1 MREEAAMARQRQ
13 SLPDEWMGLDA
24 ELLAAR
30 IRAHKERLGDQL
42 LILGHHYQ
50 KQDVIE
56 HADRRGDSYGLAK
69 DASQSNARWIVFCG
83 VEFMADSARLLA
95 RPEQTVIHPD
105 TSAGCPMADMA
116 DQRGTLRAWT
126 ELESEL
132 GTTAGII
139 PVTYVNSD
147 VETKAF
153 TGARGGAVCTSS
165 NAGRV
170 FDWALARGEKLFFFP
185 DEHLGR
191 NTAFDKG
198 FHGGE
203 VALWNPALPL
213 GGLTGEQV
221 RQARVLL
228 WKGFCHVHT
237 HFTVKMIEAA
247 RAETPGL
254 QVIVHPECLREVVA
268 AADAAGSTAF
278 ILDWVRAQPAGSRI
292 RVGTE
297 LNLVQRLQLE
307 NPDKEVRPLDRSLC
321 PNMWKISPNDLL
333 WVLDRLGEVNVV
345 EIEPELV
352 DDARLALERMLAV

>member
-1 MREEAAMARQRQ
+1 MARQRQ
-13 SLPDEWMGLDA
+13 TLPDAWLGLGIP
-24 ELLAAR
+24 ELTGR
-30 IRAHKERLGDQL
+30 VRAHKERLGEQL
-42 LILGHHYQ
+42 CILGHHYQ
-50 KQDVIE
+50 KQEVIE
-56 HADRRGDSYGLAK
+56 LADHRGDSYGLAK
-69 DASQSNARWIVFCG
+69 TAAGLEARWIVFCG

-95 RPEQTVIHPD
+95 REEQAVIHPD

-116 DQRGTLRAWT
+116 DRGGTERAWR
-126 ELESEL
+126 ELEQAL
-132 GTTAGII
+132 GGTAGVL

-170 FDWALARGEKLFFFP
+170 FDWALARADKLFFFP

-198 FHGGE
+198 LQGE
-203 VALWNPALPL
+203 DVALWNPALPL
-213 GGLTGEQV
+213 GGLSEAQV
-221 RQARVLL
+221 RRATVLL
-228 WKGFCHVHT
+228 WQGFCHVHT
-237 HFTVKMIEAA
+237 HFTTAMIAKA
-247 RAETPGL
+247 RAEVPGL

-268 AADAAGSTAF
+268 ASDASGSTAF
-278 ILDWVRAQPAGSRI
+278 IIDWCRRQPAGSRI

-307 NPDKEVRPLDRSLC
+307 NPDKEILPLDRSLC
-321 PNMWKISPNDLL
+321 PNMWKVSLNDLL

-345 EIEPELV
+345 EIEPALQA
-352 DDARLALERMLAV
+352 DARLALERMLAV

>member
-1 MREEAAMARQRQ
+1 MARQRQ
-13 SLPDEWMGLDA
+13 TLPDEWMGLDGGEMA
-24 ELLAAR
+24 ER
-30 IRAHKERLGDQL
+30 IRAHKARLGSGL
-42 LILGHHYQ
+42 CILGHHYQ
-50 KQDVIE
+50 KQEVIQ
-56 HADRRGDSYGLAK
+56 HADLRGDSYGLAK
-69 DASQSNARWIVFCG
+69 AAAGLEADWIVFCG

-95 RPEQTVIHPD
+95 RPEQVVIHPD

-116 DQRGTLRAWT
+116 DQRGTRRAWD
-126 ELESEL
+126 ELQAEL
-132 GTTAGII
+132 GATEGII

-198 FHGGE
+198 LRGDE
-203 VALWNPALPL
+203 VRLWNPALPL
-213 GGLTGEQV
+213 GGLTGAEL

-237 HFTVKMIEAA
+237 HFSVEMIEQA
-247 RAETPGL
+247 RAQTPGL
-254 QVIVHPECLREVVA
+254 RVIVHPECPREVVA
-268 AADAAGSTAF
+268 AADASGSTAY
-278 ILDWVRAQPAGSRI
+278 ILDWVRAQAPGSRI

-307 NPDKEVRPLDRSLC
+307 NPALEVRPLDRSLC
-321 PNMWKISPNDLL
+321 PNMWKISQNDLL

-345 EIEPELV
+345 SVEPEWV
-352 DDARLALERMLAV
+352 ADARLALERMLAV

>member
-1 MREEAAMARQRQ
+1 MARQRQ

-24 ELLAAR
+24 EELAGR
-30 IRAHKERLGDQL
+30 IRAHKQRLGSEL
-42 LILGHHYQ
+42 CILGHHYQ
-50 KQDVIE
+50 KQEVIE
-56 HADRRGDSYGLAK
+56 HADHRGDSYGLAK
-69 DASQSNARWIVFCG
+69 LAAGLEARWIVFCG

-116 DQRGTLRAWT
+116 DQSGTARAWEELRA
-126 ELESEL
+126 EL
-132 GTTAGII
+132 GDTRHIL

-170 FDWALARGEKLFFFP
+170 FDWALARAEKLFFFP

-198 FHGGE
+198 FQGDE
-203 VALWNPALPL
+203 VLIWNPALPL
-213 GGLTGEQV
+213 GGLSGGQL
-221 RQARVLL
+221 RRARVLL

-237 HFTVKMIEAA
+237 HFTVQMIEAA
-247 RAETPGL
+247 RAAVPDL
-254 QVIVHPECLREVVA
+254 RVIVHPECLREVVA
-268 AADAAGSTAF
+268 ASDASGSTAH
-278 ILDWVRAQPAGSRI
+278 IIEWCRKQPAGSHI

-297 LNLVQRLQLE
+297 LNLVQRLQRE
-307 NPDKEVRPLDRSLC
+307 NPDKEILPLDRSLC

-345 EIEPELV
+345 EIEPEWQA
-352 DDARLALERMLAV
+352 DARLALERMLAV